1 MMVTLGLGVILSLH
15 SLLHSSFSLSGMDV
29 YMEWEKFKALIFVF
43 SSAEDWKN
51 VVDSVSLVGKLSDPC
66 QLDIK
71 TNHY

>member
-43 SSAEDWKN
+43 SSAEDWKT
-51 VVDSVSLVGKLSDPC
+51 VVDNVSLAGKVSDLC